1 MRTLLR
7 VAPVLLLTLAA
18 CDSTPPAPLPASI
31 VLDRTELMIDDGDT
45 AHISYTVLDQR
56 GQPMDSLP
64 ASTPL
69 RWSTSAALV
78 AMVEDGL
85 VRAVGPGDAEIVAS
99 AGEAEA
105 TASVTVRAVAAGF
118 RPASAIWHQG
128 TVATPL
134 EDSIGI
140 RVLDRSGRP
149 LDGVPV
155 HFEVTRGGG
164 TLSQVTVPSGPRGAA
179 LVRWVLGPVSG
190 TQAVDVT
197 VEGLR
202 GRLEFLALAAPGPPA
217 EVRPYSGNGQAGSAG
232 EPLPLPVK
240 ARVGDVHGNPVGG
253 VTVQWAVSAGGGT
266 ISASSAVTDSAGVA
280 ATGWELGQ
288 DGEQALVATVSGL
301 APALFTATTD
311 GSGNAPRL
319 TSIAPAHL
327 QPGELAQITGENF
340 GSDLSVVRV
349 TIADVETE
357 VLGVSPGALEIRL
370 PDRTLLPCGPVTDA
384 TVVVTVDGVSGSV
397 QHPLEVAMARALAP
411 GEAVSLR
418 TAADISCNQLPAEG
432 DYIITAASAVSTIG
446 TMVPIHV
453 RGMGGSPLVSR
464 LPSSFPLPTGGGA
477 VLSAF
482 DQVGDDVHARVLHSS
497 REVLEAR
504 TPSRRARTAPLLS
517 LSAAAIPE
525 AGDTLDFRVP
535 DIRASSLC
543 SSYFTVR
550 ARVVHVGTRAIA
562 LEDIAAPLA
571 GTMDARIQQVA
582 AEYDSDMHPLLVE
595 NFGDPLAIDALTNG
609 DGRLYML
616 FTKHVNDS
624 GTRGFVWGGDFTERD
639 DCAASN
645 QAEVF
650 YAAVPLVTDG
660 GYSAATPEHWSWT
673 MRNVVVHEVK
683 HLASYA
689 ERLSAYFAGGPLA
702 LEDMWLEE
710 STARVSEE
718 IWVRTVYGY
727 QQRGNTTYAESVYC
741 ELRPTSGE
749 CADMPFVMVNHFA
762 ALYRW
767 YRAGGSLTPL
777 GRTAS
782 DDNTFYGSGWSLAR
796 WSADHSSVSEATF
809 FRRLTAGHDGS
820 GVVLSGVENLAART
834 GREFADLVED
844 WGVAMAVDDSPDMQ
858 AADPRHTFPSWNT
871 RDLFAGLNSD
881 LPDTWSHAAPAL
893 VRNVPLDGTTQSFYN
908 LKGGSAAYWGV
919 TGGPA
924 VVEIKGSSSIG
935 LEPYVRIVIIR
946 TR

>member
-7 VAPVLLLTLAA
+7 VAPVLLLTVAA
-18 CDSTPPAPLPASI
+18 CDSTPPAPVPASI
-31 VLDRTELMIDDGDT
+31 VLDRTELTIDDGDT
-45 AHISYTVLDQR
+45 AYISYTVLDQR
-56 GQPMDSLP
+56 GRPMDSLP
-64 ASTPL
+64 ASMPL

-85 VRAVGPGDAEIVAS
+85 VRAVGPGAAEIVAS

-118 RPASAIWHQG
+118 RPASATWRQG
-128 TVATPL
+128 TVATAL

-140 RVLDRSGRP
+140 RVLDRSGRA
-149 LDGVPV
+149 LAGVPV

-164 TLSQVTVPSGPRGAA
+164 TLSAATIISGPRGAA

-202 GRLEFLALAAPGPPA
+202 GRVEFLALAAPGPPA
-217 EVRPYSGNGQAGSAG
+217 EVRPYSGNGQAGTAG

-240 ARVGDVHGNPVGG
+240 ARVGDAYGNPVGG

-266 ISASSAVTDSAGVA
+266 ISTPSAVTDSAGIA
-280 ATGWELGQ
+280 ATGWQLGPG
-288 DGEQALVATVSGL
+288 GEQGLVATLSDL

-311 GSGNAPRL
+311 GSGNAPKL
-319 TSIAPAHL
+319 SSIAPARL
-327 QPGELAQITGENF
+327 QPGGLAQITGENF

-349 TIADVETE
+349 TIADVEAD
-357 VLGVSPGALEIRL
+357 VIGVSPGSLEIRL
-370 PDRTLLPCGPVTDA
+370 PDRPRLPCGPVTDA
-384 TVVVTVDGVSGSV
+384 TLIVTVDGVSGSA
-397 QHPLEVAMARALAP
+397 QHPLEVAMARPLAP
-411 GEAVSLR
+411 GEAVSLH
-418 TAADISCNQLPAEG
+418 TAAEISCNQLPEEG
-432 DYIITAASAVSTIG
+432 DYIITAASAVSTMG

-453 RGMGGSPLVSR
+453 RGMGGGPSFSR
-464 LPSSFPLPTGGGA
+464 LPSSVPVPTGGGA

-482 DQVGDDVHARVLHSS
+482 DQMGDDAHAKVLHSS
-497 REVLEAR
+497 RQVLETRPPA
-504 TPSRRARTAPLLS
+504 RRARAAPLLS
-517 LSAAAIPE
+517 RSTAAVPE

-535 DIRASSLC
+535 DIHASSLC

-550 ARVVHVGTRAIA
+550 ARIVHVGTRAIA
-562 LEDIAAPLA
+562 LEDVAAPLA

-595 NFGDPLAIDALTNG
+595 NFGDPLAADALTDS

-624 GTRGFVWGGDFTERD
+624 GTRGFVWGGDFTQRE

-650 YAAVPLVTDG
+650 YAAVPLVADG

-673 MRNVVVHEVK
+673 MRNVVIHEVK

-710 STARVSEE
+710 STARVAEE
-718 IWVRTVYGY
+718 IWVRMVYGY
-727 QQRGNTTYAESVYC
+727 QQRGNTSYAESLYC
-741 ELRPTSGE
+741 ELRPTSGA
-749 CADMPFVMVNHFA
+749 CANMPFVMVNHFA

-767 YRAGGSLTPL
+767 YRAGGSLTPI

-782 DDNTFYGSGWSLAR
+782 DDHTFYGSGWSLAR
-796 WSADHSSVSEATF
+796 WSADHSSLSEATF
-809 FRRLTAGHDGS
+809 FRQLTVGHDGS
-820 GVVLSGVENLAART
+820 GVILSGVDNLAART

-844 WGVAMAVDDSPDMQ
+844 WSVAMAVDDSPNMH

-871 RDLFAGLNSD
+871 RDVFAGLNAD
-881 LPDTWSHAAPAL
+881 VPDTWPHAAPAL
-893 VRNVPLDGTTQSFYN
+893 VRDVPLDGTTQSFHN

-924 VVEIKGSSSIG
+924 VVEIRGSSSIG